1 MQCDVSAQEALK
13 MVNKAMAAYSTA
25 DVNSI
30 SRRTRVLAMHKYVTA
45 IKKQSPQKK
54 ITLSLEDFLLLTE
67 LPE

>member
-1 MQCDVSAQEALK
+1 

-30 SRRTRVLAMHKYVTA
+30 ARRTRVLAMHKYVTA

>member
-1 MQCDVSAQEALK
+1 MQCEISAQEALK
-13 MVNKAMAAYSTA
+13 MVNKAMDAYSKA
-25 DVNSI
+25 DVNFI
-30 SRRTRVLAMHKYVTA
+30 ARRTRVLAMQKYVTA

>member
-1 MQCDVSAQEALK
+1 MQSEMSAQQLYPLVCKAIEAY
-13 MVNKAMAAYSTA
+13 ADS

-30 SRRTRVLAMHKYVTA
+30 SRLTRVHAMYKYVTA

-54 ITLSLEDFLLLTE
+54 IIVTLEDFLLLTE